1 MLATLLLL
9 PALAAAASL
18 PMTSDRLR
26 VQLFRAVAFLHLA
39 LVVSMWSRPPGPLFG
54 GYLAL
59 DAPGLLILTLSSLLF
74 AGVSVY
80 LGGYLARAEQRPL
93 RIFIASLLGLLGAV
107 SLVCCSQHL
116 GLFWVAIEITTL
128 VAAPLLF
135 FHHSGRA
142 LEATWKYLIV
152 GSVGI
157 ALALLGTVFLAV
169 AGTNPSGETTLF
181 LSDLLAGHALAK
193 PWLHASFVLLLI
205 GYGTKMGLAPMH
217 AWKPDAYG
225 EAPPPVA
232 GLLAGAVTGVAY
244 LGVLRMTSVC
254 VHAGEGPYASSLL
267 VLLGLVSMG
276 VSAVFIVGQSDY
288 RRLLAYSSIEQ
299 MGILVFGLGF
309 GIAGAQGSLL
319 HVLSNGLA
327 KGVLFL
333 VAGNVLQ
340 IYGTSAMGSVSGVL
354 RRAPA
359 TGALLVLGLFAA
371 LGLPPF
377 GLFISEFTILRAALS
392 GGASAW
398 PAALYLAFLA
408 IIFLGMCAAVL
419 PMAQGA
425 GPDGE
430 RQAPEPLSTTLPP
443 ALFAAAVLVLGVWVP
458 APVAS
463 LIAAAARQLGVE

>member
-1 MLATLLLL
+1 MLAAILIVPAVATLLAWWQPRVLL
-9 PALAAAASL
+9 VRIASL
-18 PMTSDRLR
+18 A
-26 VQLFRAVAFLHLA
+26 QLA
-39 LVVSMWSRPPGPLFG
+39 LVIAAWRVPPRPLFG

-59 DAPGLLILTLSSLLF
+59 DAPGLLILSLTSLLF

-80 LGGYLARAEQRPL
+80 VGGYLERAEKRPL
-93 RIFIASLLGLLGAV
+93 RVFIAALLGLQTAV
-107 SLVCCSQHL
+107 TLVSCAQHF
-116 GLFWVAIEITTL
+116 GLFWVAIETSTL
-128 VAAPLLF
+128 ASAPLLF

-169 AGTNPSGETTLF
+169 AATDVHGETTLF
-181 LSDLLAGHALAK
+181 IADLAGRALSK

-232 GLLAGAVTGVAY
+232 GLLAGCITSVAF
-244 LGVLRMTSVC
+244 LGVMRITSIS
-254 VHAGEGPYASSLL
+254 VHAGEAHFASSLL
-267 VLLGLVSMG
+267 ILLGLVSMG
-276 VSAVFIVGQSDY
+276 VAALFIIGQSDY
-288 RRLLAYSSIEQ
+288 RRLLAYSSVEH

-309 GIAGAQGSLL
+309 GLLGAQGALL
-319 HVLSNGLA
+319 HMLSNALA

-333 VAGNVLQ
+333 VAGNILQ
-340 IYGTSAMGSVSGVL
+340 VCGTSAMGSVVGLL

-359 TGALLVLGLFAA
+359 TGVLLIVGLFAA

-392 GGASAW
+392 GTSAW
-398 PAALYLAFLA
+398 PVALYLGFLA

-419 PMAQGA
+419 PMAQGDSSEKLA
-425 GPDGE
+425 D
-430 RQAPEPLSTTLPP
+430 EPWTTTVPP
-443 ALFAAAVLVLGVWVP
+443 AVFAAAVLVLGVYIP
-458 APVAS
+458 AP
-463 LIAAAARQLGVE
+463 IAQVIRAATLQLGAG

>member
-9 PALAAAASL
+9 PVLAAAISL
-18 PMTSDRLR
+18 PMVSDHAR
-26 VQLFRAVAFLHLA
+26 VQLVRATAFTHLA
-39 LVVSMWSRPPGPLFG
+39 FVIVLWRWHPEHLFG

-80 LGGYLARAEQRPL
+80 LGGYLERAERRSL
-93 RIFIASLLGLLGAV
+93 RVFVAALLGLEGAV

-116 GLFWVAIEITTL
+116 GLFWVAIETSTL
-128 VAAPLLF
+128 AGAPLLF

-152 GSVGI
+152 SSVGI

-169 AGTNPSGETTLF
+169 SATSGAGETTLW
-181 LSDLLAGHALAK
+181 LRDLLAGHPLSR
-193 PWLHASFVLLLI
+193 PWLRASFVLLLI

-232 GLLAGAVTGVAY
+232 GLLAGAVTSVAF
-244 LGVLRMTSVC
+244 LGVLRVTSIL
-254 VHAGEGPYASSLL
+254 VHAGDGAYASSLL

-276 VSAVFIVGQSDY
+276 VAAVFIVGQSDY
-288 RRLLAYSSIEQ
+288 RRLLAYSSIEH

-319 HVLSNGLA
+319 HVLSNAMA

-340 IYGTSAMGSVSGVL
+340 IYGTSALGGVTGVL
-354 RRAPA
+354 RRAPLS
-359 TGALLVLGLFAA
+359 GVLMVIGLFAA

-377 GLFISEFTILRAALS
+377 GIFISEFTILRAALA

-398 PAALYLAFLA
+398 PAALYLVFLA
-408 IIFLGMCAAVL
+408 IIFLGMCAAVM
-419 PMAQGA
+419 PMAQG
-425 GPDGE
+425 GRPEGE
-430 RQAPEPLSTTLPP
+430 APAREPLSTTLPP
-443 ALFAAAVLVLGVWVP
+443 AIFAAAVLVLGVYVP
-458 APVAS
+458 PPIARV
-463 LIAAAARQLGVE
+463 IAAAARQLGVG